1 MITFGYDTR
10 FSAPLRALLFIAVG
24 ALMIWAK
31 ADAMELV
38 VKIMAAFMLAAGLVS
53 MVVGLTRKADGMMP
67 LASFNAITN
76 IIIAVLLFLFA
87 GFVAKFISYLLG
99 IVLISFGIFQ
109 VSVLFSV
116 RKSVHVGLLAYVLP
130 VLVLVAGL
138 FIFFYPA
145 FLGQS
150 IGLISGIALILY
162 GISELFA
169 AFKVKSAKDPD
180 DYTPTDDIDEQ

>member
-1 MITFGYDTR
+1 MITFGYNTR
-10 FSAPLRALLFIAVG
+10 FSAPLRALLFIVVG
-24 ALMIWAK
+24 ALMVWAK

-53 MVVGLTRKADGMMP
+53 LVVAFKRKSEGMMP
-67 LASFNAITN
+67 LASFNAVTN
-76 IIIAVLLFLFA
+76 IIIAVLLFVFA

-99 IVLISFGIFQ
+99 IVLIFFGIFQ

-116 RKSVHVGLLAYVLP
+116 RRNVHVGLGAYVLP
-130 VLVLVAGL
+130 VLVLLAGL
-138 FIFFYPA
+138 FIFFYPT

-150 IGLISGIALILY
+150 IGLIAGIALILY

-169 AFKVKSAKDPD
+169 AFKVKSAKDTDDIAPD
-180 DYTPTDDIDEQ
+180 DDIDEQ